1 MTTMLVA
8 AVFVLGQADAVPTG
22 DATLTVNL
30 GGTRLKVF
38 TYKPKSFDQGP
49 MLLVFHGTD
58 RNAVDYRN
66 DARGMARRFGALV
79 VAPEFDRERFPN
91 ARYNRGGLL
100 HDDGTAAPRSEWTWS
115 LIPKLAERFRTREGR
130 PDMPYYLIGHSAGG
144 QFVERLAAFVPTGA
158 SGAVVANAG
167 VHLFPTR
174 DLPFSFGF
182 GDLPEPISNDAQL
195 RHYLAQPITI
205 YLGTDDTV
213 RDDDFYTDDVAD
225 RQGRNRLKRGRN
237 VFQAARTLAKKK
249 GWPFGWRLVEA
260 VGVGHDHQAMFDN
273 PQCAVALFGDR
284 TVPVKVR

>member
-1 MTTMLVA
+1 MTTLLVA
-8 AVFVLGQADAVPTG
+8 AVFVFVQTDAIPTG

-30 GGTRLKVF
+30 EGTRLKIF

-49 MLLVFHGTD
+49 MLLVFHGTN
-58 RNAVDYRN
+58 RKARDYRN

-100 HDDGTAAPRSEWTWS
+100 RDDNTTAPRSEWTWS
-115 LIPKLAERFRTREGR
+115 LIPGLAEQLRTREGR
-130 PDMPYYLIGHSAGG
+130 PEMPYYLIGHSAGG
-144 QFVERLAAFVPTGA
+144 QFVERLTAFMSTGA

-182 GDLPEPISNDAQL
+182 GDLPKPISDDDQI
-195 RHYLAQPITI
+195 RHYLAQPLTI
-205 YLGTDDTV
+205 YLGTADTA
-213 RDDDFYTDDVAD
+213 RDDGFYTSDVAD
-225 RQGRNRLKRGRN
+225 RQGRNRLERGRN
-237 VFQAARTLAKKK
+237 AFQVARTLAKEN

-260 VGVGHDHQAMFDN
+260 VGVGHDHLAMFDN
-273 PQCAVALFGDR
+273 PQCEVALFGE
-284 TVPVKVR
+284 